1 MIKFSTIYRDYRN
14 RLFYY
19 LMRITGGDYD
29 LSRDILQ
36 ESFTRCLER
45 YGSRIDSIALLYKIA
60 RNLVIDHTRNSD
72 RNEPIDEQ
80 HPVDAVPVDHQILV
94 REQYKKMLAALRS
107 LNFDDREVLSLVASE
122 SVSYREIAA
131 ILGTTENNI
140 KVRVHRARKRLR
152 KAMTN
157 GGAT

>member
-1 MIKFSTIYRDYRN
+1 MVKFSTIYQNYRK

-19 LMRITGGDYD
+19 LIRMTGGDYD

-45 YGSRIDSIALLYKIA
+45 YGEQIDSIALLYKIA
-60 RNLVIDHTRNSD
+60 RNLVIDHNRNSG
-72 RNEPIDEQ
+72 RNEPIDEKYA
-80 HPVDAVPVDHQILV
+80 VDAIPIDHQILI
-94 REQYKKMLAALRS
+94 REQYRKMLDALRS
-107 LNFDDREVLSLVASE
+107 LSLDDREVLNLVAGE
-122 SVSYREIAA
+122 SVSYREIAS
-131 ILGTTENNI
+131 ILGTTENSI

-152 KAMTN
+152 KVMAN